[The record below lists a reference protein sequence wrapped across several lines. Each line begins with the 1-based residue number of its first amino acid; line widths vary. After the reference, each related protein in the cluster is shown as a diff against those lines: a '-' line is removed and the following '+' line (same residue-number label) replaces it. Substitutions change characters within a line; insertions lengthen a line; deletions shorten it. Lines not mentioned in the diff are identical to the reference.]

1 MKLVSA
7 VLSLCLA
14 LAAALTLA
22 PQTSD
27 RVEERSEFGERN
39 SQPHPGDEMTDAS
52 GKFDI
57 NAYRNLLETL
67 HDARQD
73 LTEASVQ
80 AGNDAMDALGDYLEA
95 NPPQES
101 DFTLIKGLLSHPKRT
116 VRAMAGM
123 ELLDNNHLE
132 GWPAILEAATP
143 VYCPYDEP
151 PGEAWRD
158 YCAAVITR
166 INLMLSLAVRS
177 EEMGLR
183 PTLTETEDRWI
194 AEGLTDRRI
203 LRIPLTPE

>member
-1 MKLVSA
+1 
-7 VLSLCLA
+7 
-14 LAAALTLA
+14 
-22 PQTSD
+22 
-27 RVEERSEFGERN
+27 
-39 SQPHPGDEMTDAS
+39 MTDAT

-57 NAYRNLLETL
+57 AIYQNLLETL

-73 LTEASVQ
+73 LSEASVE
-80 AGNDAMDALGDYLEA
+80 AGNAAMDAIGDYLEA

-101 DFTLIKGLLSHPKRT
+101 DFALIKGLLNHPKRT

-143 VYCPYDEP
+143 VSCPYDEP

-158 YCAAVITR
+158 YSAAVITR

-194 AEGLTDRRI
+194 REGLTDRRI
-203 LRIPLTPE
+203 LRLPPEPE